1 MCKKLLLTIGLIILV
16 IATMGLPFACSSPSA
31 TITPTTP
38 PASSPPTPSST
49 PTPAPTPTL
58 TPTPALPPAPGML
71 TIPQVV
77 AMAEPSVVAINVE
90 VTTYDLFNQPVKEE
104 GAGSGW
110 IISSDGY
117 IVTNNHVVEN
127 ADNVTITLSDG
138 RIFKAGSIKT
148 DPLTDLAV
156 VKINATNLP
165 ALKVGDSSKLLVGDG
180 VVAIG
185 NALGQGI
192 SATAGIISAVN
203 VSLAASNGETLLGLI
218 QTDAAINPG
227 NSGGPLVNM
236 QGEVIGIDSI
246 KVAEVGVEGMG
257 YAISINQA
265 SPIINALIQN
275 GYITRPWLGVG
286 ITTVNDFV
294 AALYNL
300 SVNKG
305 VLITSIVRGSPA
317 DKAGL
322 QQGDVITA
330 VNGQEIDDTGGLLNV
345 ISTSQAGQTVEI
357 TYQRGNSQAKVS
369 VTLAESPPPQY

>member
-1 MCKKLLLTIGLIILV
+1 MMRKIPLLTIGLIILV
-16 IATMGLPFACSSPSA
+16 IGALGLLSACGSPSA

-49 PTPAPTPTL
+49 PSPAPAPTPAGTL
-58 TPTPALPPAPGML
+58 A
-71 TIPQVV
+71 IPQVV
-77 AMAEPSVVAINVE
+77 ATAEPSVVAINVE
-90 VTTYDLFNQPVKEE
+90 VTTYDIFNQPVKEE

-148 DPLTDLAV
+148 DALTDLAV

-165 ALKVGDSSKLLVGDG
+165 ALKVGDSSLLRVGDG

-192 SATAGIISAVN
+192 SATAGIVSAVN

-265 SPIINALIQN
+265 SPIINALIQK
-275 GYITRPWLGVG
+275 GYITRPWIGIG
-286 ITTVNDFV
+286 ITAVNDFV
-294 AALYNL
+294 AAMYNL

-305 VLITSIVRGSPA
+305 VLITSVVQGSPA
-317 DKAGL
+317 DKSGL

-330 VNGQEIDDTGGLLNV
+330 VNGQEIADTGGLLNI
-345 ISTSQAGQTVEI
+345 ISASQAGQTVEI
-357 TYQRGNSQAKVS
+357 TYQRGSSQAKVS